1 MSLETNKKS
10 YSIYCL
16 IAPNG
21 KKYFGCS
28 ACNDINRK
36 RWRYGQG
43 YHLNPH
49 LQTDIIKYGWKN
61 FDKKIIKSGLDKV
74 SAQNLERELIF
85 KYRSDNPLFGYNKAC
100 RTVTIPIERDID
112 NTDIKIFACYIEFFL
127 HLLDSHQKSYKTNVN
142 GHRSYKK

>member
-28 ACNDINRK
+28 ACKDINRK

-43 YHLNPH
+43 YILHPN
-49 LQTDIIKYGWKN
+49 LQADIKKYGWEN
-61 FDKKIIKSGLDKV
+61 FNKKIIKSGLNRV
-74 SAQNLERELIF
+74 SAQNIERELIF
-85 KYRSDNPLFGYNKAC
+85 KYHSDNPLFGYNKAC
-100 RTVTIPIERDID
+100 QTVTIPIERDID
-112 NTDIKIFACYIEFFL
+112 NSDIQIMACQIELLMEIINNKKHRKIRRAKRNDEI
-127 HLLDSHQKSYKTNVN
+127 
-142 GHRSYKK
+142 